1 VRYLLEV
8 RLPNENRN
16 PEPIF
21 YLSGLIEA
29 LESGPWP
36 KHAWWKLKDFNFGST
51 FSRVFCAT
59 LWVLVGIDDCDYF
72 LKYFLFKKILKLFF
86 YFLKIIFYISV
97 LK

>member
-1 VRYLLEV
+1 M

-59 LWVLVGIDDCDYF
+59 LWVLVGIDDCEYF

-86 YFLKIIFYISV
+86 FIFLKLFLYQRIKII
-97 LK
+97 

>member
-1 VRYLLEV
+1 MEV

-36 KHAWWKLKDFNFGST
+36 TCMVEAKGFQSW
-51 FSRVFCAT
+51 VFIFQGIICVT
-59 LWVLVGIDDCDYF
+59 LSL
-72 LKYFLFKKILKLFF
+72 
-86 YFLKIIFYISV
+86 
-97 LK
+97 